1 MLVQLNLRRPSEL
14 KNPAFTIETNVEGA
28 IEGPG
33 STTLRQPDILC
44 RIIRYSMENTRSEYA
59 IPFGIK

>member
-44 RIIRYSMENTRSEYA
+44 RIIR
-59 IPFGIK
+59 